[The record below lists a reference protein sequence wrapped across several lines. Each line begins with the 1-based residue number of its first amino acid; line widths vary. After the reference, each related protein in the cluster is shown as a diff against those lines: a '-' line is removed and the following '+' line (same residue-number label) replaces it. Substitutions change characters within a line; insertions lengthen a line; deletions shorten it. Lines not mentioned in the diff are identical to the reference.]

1 METDKRENE
10 WVLEYWI
17 QLGRDFINLIGKE
30 NSFECLFGD
39 NIFLLKF
46 STTQM
51 NHLKENLNII

>member
-1 METDKRENE
+1 MG
-10 WVLEYWI
+10 VGIWI